1 MLAEAKMGGVFSLFF
16 CGCIFALALGQF
28 ALVYKFGDGGIY
40 SFDILLLVF
49 CLAALSFFIIKRKKI
64 QVTVPGMLLC
74 SFCLIGG
81 ISLAFSPIKLSSSEL
96 LVAGAYLVRLA
107 TYVLFYICLHNLVTA
122 GLLKT
127 GTIEK
132 AVVVSGVFLFIA
144 GIIQLIVFP
153 NLGLISDLYDWD
165 PHKNRMFA
173 TFFDPNFLGMY
184 FVICLGI
191 SIKRMKRSALAS
203 TLLVTFFSL
212 GILLTF
218 SRSAWLAASVLMFFV
233 LLKKKV
239 FLIFAFILVLLA
251 FLAVPRIQTR
261 LTGITDPS
269 DSTHFRLT
277 SWSNSLQ
284 IIKVNWAFGIGYNAY
299 RYAQLNYGLIA
310 ASAASSRSGAGSD
323 ASLLLAF
330 ADTGVV
336 GITIL
341 VCFWLGVFLKGLK
354 TKKMYISGL
363 VAALALN
370 SIFINSLFYPQIF
383 VALLVVVAAEGF
395 EPSTPAM

>member
-1 MLAEAKMGGVFSLFF
+1 MSTEAKMGKVFTAFF
-16 CGCIFALALGQF
+16 CACIFTLALGQF
-28 ALVYKFGDGGIY
+28 SLVSKFGDGGIY
-40 SFDILLLVF
+40 SFDILLLIF
-49 CLAALSFFIIKRKKI
+49 CLAALGFFIIKRKKI
-64 QVTVPGMLLC
+64 QVTMTGMLLC

-81 ISLAFSPIKLSSSEL
+81 ISLAFSPIKLSSGEL
-96 LVAGAYLVRLA
+96 LVAGAYLARLA
-107 TYVLFYICLHNLVTA
+107 TYVLFYICVHNLVTA
-122 GLLKT
+122 GLLKAV
-127 GTIEK
+127 TIEK
-132 AVVVSGVFLFIA
+132 IVVTSGVFLFTV
-144 GIIQLIVFP
+144 GIGQLILFP
-153 NLGLISDLYDWD
+153 DLGLLSNLYGWD

-184 FVICLGI
+184 FVICLSIGI
-191 SIKRMKRSALAS
+191 KKIVRLVSAS

-218 SRSAWLAASVLMFFV
+218 SRSAWLAAAILMFFG
-233 LLKKKV
+233 LLKKKI

-261 LTGITDPS
+261 LSGVTDPS
-269 DSTHFRLT
+269 DSAHFRLT

-284 IIKVNWAFGIGYNAY
+284 IIKANWVFGIGYNAY
-299 RYAQLNYGLIA
+299 RYAQLIYGLID
-310 ASAASSRSGAGSD
+310 ASAAGSRSGAGSD

-330 ADTGVV
+330 ADTGLV
-336 GITIL
+336 GIIL
-341 VCFWLGVFLKGLK
+341 LISFLLGMFLQGLK
-354 TKKMYISGL
+354 TKKAYVSGL

-370 SIFINSLFYPQIF
+370 SIFINSLFYPQIL